1 MYECSGPE
9 YSKLR
14 QIFAM
19 LRLRMRPVTPDKYHL
34 TLAELA
40 DGKGDPLE
48 DASDVKP
55 VPERML
61 VFCGLNQVLL
71 AQVLEVI
78 RLAKLPPIPMKA
90 VLTMNNL
97 QWNTMHLYEELC
109 REREAVQAQ
118 QNGQAPAEAGGEE
131 NAEAEAP
138 KTEETKPEEPT
149 TEEKPEEKAD
159 PIQDVKQR
167 LAEYRS
173 DTPAFALEAATHEV
187 LAMGA
192 VCLDNVQTAIHALQ
206 TSDEEA
212 IKVVLKKEEEI
223 DQLETILTEYMV
235 KLNNLSLND
244 SQSMQLRNLLYTI
257 NDLERIGDHAENLA
271 ELAQTRIRNGLE
283 FSPMALKELKV
294 MGDSVMEALEHAF
307 LARAQFRMCNVE
319 TVEEL
324 EEKVDAYEEQ
334 FRAEHITASTIC
346 L

>member
-40 DGKGDPLE
+40 DGKGEPLE

-97 QWNTMHLYEELC
+97 QWNTMQLYEELC

-118 QNGQAPAEAGGEE
+118 QNPRPPQRPVVRRTPR
-131 NAEAEAP
+131 P
-138 KTEETKPEEPT
+138 KLPKPRRRSPRS
-149 TEEKPEEKAD
+149 P
-159 PIQDVKQR
+159 R
-167 LAEYRS
+167 LRKRRKKRL
-173 DTPAFALEAATHEV
+173 DT
-187 LAMGA
+187 
-192 VCLDNVQTAIHALQ
+192 
-206 TSDEEA
+206 
-212 IKVVLKKEEEI
+212 
-223 DQLETILTEYMV
+223 
-235 KLNNLSLND
+235 
-244 SQSMQLRNLLYTI
+244 
-257 NDLERIGDHAENLA
+257 
-271 ELAQTRIRNGLE
+271 AQG
-283 FSPMALKELKV
+283 F
-294 MGDSVMEALEHAF
+294 G
-307 LARAQFRMCNVE
+307 
-319 TVEEL
+319 
-324 EEKVDAYEEQ
+324 
-334 FRAEHITASTIC
+334 
-346 L
+346 